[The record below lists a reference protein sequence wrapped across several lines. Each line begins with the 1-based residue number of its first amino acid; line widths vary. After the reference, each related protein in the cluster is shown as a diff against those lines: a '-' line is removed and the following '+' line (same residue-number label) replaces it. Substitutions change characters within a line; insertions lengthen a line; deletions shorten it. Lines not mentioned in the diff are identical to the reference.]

1 MTRMT
6 PSSDP
11 GRVISAGDS
20 PAPTRTLEEI
30 WPPYGLVVE
39 SGDLRMTALREAD
52 VPEVLDV
59 VAGGIHDPSWTPFL
73 FPWTDAPAEEMP
85 ANYLRF
91 YASTLTRTVDGGVS
105 LELVVRRNGRVIGM
119 QGMNGPDVAGTR
131 RLETGSWLGLPF
143 QGQGLGT
150 RMRRMMCA
158 LAFDGLG
165 LAAVTSSAWEDNA
178 ASRRVSEKVGYRET
192 GRGQVERRGVP
203 TGEVFFELRPE
214 ELVRGDEPVRI
225 TGAEQL
231 RRFLGVAIG

>member
-1 MTRMT
+1 MT

-11 GRVISAGDS
+11 RRVISAGDP

-30 WPPYGLVVE
+30 WPPYELVVE

-59 VAGGIHDPSWTPFL
+59 VAAGIHHPSWTPFL

-91 YASTLTRTVDGGVS
+91 FASTLTRTVDGGVS
-105 LELVVRRNGRVIGM
+105 LELVVRRNGRVVGM
-119 QGMNGPDVAGTR
+119 QGLNGPDVAATR

-150 RMRRMMCA
+150 RMRRMVCA
-158 LAFDGLG
+158 LAFEGLG
-165 LAAVTSSAWEDNA
+165 LDAVTSSAWEDNA

-192 GRGQVERRGVP
+192 GRGEAERRGVP
-203 TGEVFFELRPE
+203 TGEVYFELRPE
-214 ELVRGDEPVRI
+214 ELARGDEPVRI
-225 TGAEQL
+225 TGDEEL
-231 RRFLGVAIG
+231 RRFLGLAVD

>member
-1 MTRMT
+1 M
-6 PSSDP
+6 
-11 GRVISAGDS
+11 
-20 PAPTRTLEEI
+20 TRTLEEV

-39 SGDLRMTALREAD
+39 AGDLRMTALREAD

-85 ANYLRF
+85 SNYLRF
-91 YASTLTRTVDGGVS
+91 YASTLTRTVDGDVS
-105 LELVVRRNGRVIGM
+105 LELVVRRNGQVIGM

-165 LAAVTSSAWEDNA
+165 LDAVTSSAWEDNA

-192 GRGQVERRGVP
+192 GRGQAERRGVP
-203 TGEVFFELRPE
+203 TPEVYFELLPE
-214 ELVRGDEPVRI
+214 GFVRGDEPVRI
-225 TGAEQL
+225 TGADEL
-231 RRFLGVAIG
+231 RRFLGLG

>member
-105 LELVVRRNGRVIGM
+105 LELVVRRNGQVIGM
-119 QGMNGPDVAGTR
+119 QGMNGPDVVGTR

-165 LAAVTSSAWEDNA
+165 LDAVTSSAWEDNA

-192 GRGQVERRGVP
+192 GRGEAERRGVP
-203 TGEVFFELRPE
+203 TGEMYFELRPE

-225 TGAEQL
+225 TGAEEL
-231 RRFLGVAIG
+231 RLFLGLGHS

>member
-1 MTRMT
+1 MTPMT

-11 GRVISAGDS
+11 RRVTSAGDS
-20 PAPTRTLEEI
+20 PAPTRDLEQI

-59 VAGGIHDPSWTPFL
+59 VAGGIHDPAWTPFL

-85 ANYLRF
+85 ANYVRF
-91 YASTLTRTVDGGVS
+91 FASTLTRTVDGGVS
-105 LELVVRRNGRVIGM
+105 LELVVRRNGRVVGM
-119 QGMNGPDVAGTR
+119 QGLNGPDVARTR

-150 RMRRMMCA
+150 RMRRMVCA

-165 LAAVTSSAWEDNA
+165 LDAVTSSAWEDNA

-192 GRGQVERRGVP
+192 GRGEAERRGVP
-203 TGEVFFELRPE
+203 TGEVYFELRPE

-225 TGAEQL
+225 TGAEEL
-231 RRFLGVAIG
+231 RRFLGLDAA

>member
-1 MTRMT
+1 M
-6 PSSDP
+6 
-11 GRVISAGDS
+11 
-20 PAPTRTLEEI
+20 TRTLEEI

-39 SGDLRMTALREAD
+39 AGDLRMTALREAD

-91 YASTLTRTVDGGVS
+91 YASTLTRTVDGDVS
-105 LELVVRRNGRVIGM
+105 LELVVRRNGQVIGM

-165 LAAVTSSAWEDNA
+165 LDAVTSSAWEDNA

-192 GRGQVERRGVP
+192 GRGQAERRGVP
-203 TGEVFFELRPE
+203 TGEVYFELRPE

>member
-1 MTRMT
+1 M
-6 PSSDP
+6 
-11 GRVISAGDS
+11 
-20 PAPTRTLEEI
+20 TRTLEEI

-39 SGDLRMTALREAD
+39 AGDLRMTALREAD

-91 YASTLTRTVDGGVS
+91 YASTLTRTVDGDVS

-131 RLETGSWLGLPF
+131 RVETGSWLGLPF

-165 LAAVTSSAWEDNA
+165 LDAVTSSAWEDNA

-192 GRGQVERRGVP
+192 GRGQAERRGVP

-214 ELVRGDEPVRI
+214 GFVHGDEPVRI
-225 TGAEQL
+225 MGAAEL
-231 RRFLGVAIG
+231 RRFLGLA

>member
-1 MTRMT
+1 M
-6 PSSDP
+6 
-11 GRVISAGDS
+11 
-20 PAPTRTLEEI
+20 TRTLEEI

-85 ANYLRF
+85 ANYMRF
-91 YASTLTRTVDGGVS
+91 FASTLTRTVDGGVS
-105 LELVVRRNGRVIGM
+105 LELVVRRNGRVVGM
-119 QGMNGPDVAGTR
+119 QGVNGPDVTATR

-150 RMRRMMCA
+150 RMRRMVCA

-165 LAAVTSSAWEDNA
+165 LDAVTSSVWEDNA
-178 ASRRVSEKVGYRET
+178 ASRRVSEKVGYTET
-192 GRGQVERRGVP
+192 GRGRAERRGMP

-214 ELVRGDEPVRI
+214 DFDRGPDRVHI
-225 TGAEQL
+225 TGADAL
-231 RRFLGVAIG
+231 RRFLALDAA

>member
-1 MTRMT
+1 M
-6 PSSDP
+6 
-11 GRVISAGDS
+11 
-20 PAPTRTLEEI
+20 TRTLEEI

-39 SGDLRMTALREAD
+39 AGDLRMTALRESD

-59 VAGGIHDPSWTPFL
+59 VAGGIHDPSWSPFL

-91 YASTLTRTVDGGVS
+91 YASTLTRTVDGDVS
-105 LELVVRRNGRVIGM
+105 LELVVRRNGQVIGM

-165 LAAVTSSAWEDNA
+165 LDAVTSSAWEDNA

-192 GRGQVERRGVP
+192 GRGQAERRGVP
-203 TGEVFFELRPE
+203 TPEVYFELRPDE
-214 ELVRGDEPVRI
+214 FVRGDDPVRI
-225 TGAEQL
+225 TGADEL
-231 RRFLGVAIG
+231 PRFLGLT

>member
-1 MTRMT
+1 MTPMT

-11 GRVISAGDS
+11 RRVTSAGDS
-20 PAPTRTLEEI
+20 PAPTRTLEQI

-59 VAGGIHDPSWTPFL
+59 VAGGIHDPAWTPFL

-91 YASTLTRTVDGGVS
+91 FASTLTRTVDGGVS
-105 LELVVRRNGRVIGM
+105 LELVVRRNGRVVGM
-119 QGMNGPDVAGTR
+119 QGLNGPDVARTR

-165 LAAVTSSAWEDNA
+165 LDAVTSSAWEDNA

-192 GRGQVERRGVP
+192 GRGEAERRGVP
-203 TGEVFFELRPE
+203 TGEVYFELRPE

-225 TGAEQL
+225 TGAEEL
-231 RRFLGVAIG
+231 RRFLGLDAA

>member
-1 MTRMT
+1 M
-6 PSSDP
+6 
-11 GRVISAGDS
+11 
-20 PAPTRTLEEI
+20 TRTLEEI

-39 SGDLRMTALREAD
+39 AGDLRMTALREAD

-91 YASTLTRTVDGGVS
+91 YASTLTRTVDGDVS
-105 LELVVRRNGRVIGM
+105 LELVVRRNGQVIGM
-119 QGMNGPDVAGTR
+119 QGMNGPDVAGAR

-165 LAAVTSSAWEDNA
+165 LDAVTSSAWEDNA
-178 ASRRVSEKVGYRET
+178 ASRRVSEKVGYLET
-192 GRGQVERRGVP
+192 GRGQAERRGVP

-214 ELVRGDEPVRI
+214 GFVRGDEPVRI
-225 TGAEQL
+225 TGAEEL
-231 RRFLGVAIG
+231 RRFLGLG

>member
-105 LELVVRRNGRVIGM
+105 LELVVRRNGQVIGM

-165 LAAVTSSAWEDNA
+165 LDAVTSSAWEDNA

-192 GRGQVERRGVP
+192 GRGQAERRGVP
-203 TGEVFFELRPE
+203 TGEVYFELRPE

>member
-59 VAGGIHDPSWTPFL
+59 VAGGIHDPAWTPFL

-91 YASTLTRTVDGGVS
+91 YASTLTRTVDGDVS
-105 LELVVRRNGRVIGM
+105 LELVVRRNGQVIGM

-165 LAAVTSSAWEDNA
+165 LDAVTSSAWEDNA

-192 GRGQVERRGVP
+192 GRGQAERRGVP

-214 ELVRGDEPVRI
+214 GFVRGEEPVRI
-225 TGAEQL
+225 TGAEEL
-231 RRFLGVAIG
+231 RLFLGLGHS

>member
-1 MTRMT
+1 M
-6 PSSDP
+6 
-11 GRVISAGDS
+11 
-20 PAPTRTLEEI
+20 TRTLEDI

-39 SGDLRMTALREAD
+39 AGDLRMTALREAD

-91 YASTLTRTVDGGVS
+91 FASTLTRAVDGDVS
-105 LELVVRRNGRVIGM
+105 LELVVRRNGQVIGM

-150 RMRRMMCA
+150 RMRRMICT

-165 LAAVTSSAWEDNA
+165 LDAVTSSAWEDNA

-192 GRGQVERRGVP
+192 GRGEAERRGVATP
-203 TGEVFFELRPE
+203 EIFFELQLE
-214 ELVRGDEPVRI
+214 DFDRGDELVRI
-225 TGAEQL
+225 TGADEL
-231 RRFLGVAIG
+231 RRFLGLG

>member
-59 VAGGIHDPSWTPFL
+59 VASGIHDPSWTPFL

-91 YASTLTRTVDGGVS
+91 YASTLTRTVDGDVS
-105 LELVVRRNGRVIGM
+105 LELVVRRNGQVIGM

-165 LAAVTSSAWEDNA
+165 LDAVTSSAWEDNA

-192 GRGQVERRGVP
+192 GRGQAERRGVP

-225 TGAEQL
+225 TGAEEL

>member
-1 MTRMT
+1 MTPMT

-11 GRVISAGDS
+11 RRVTSAGDS
-20 PAPTRTLEEI
+20 PAPTRTLEQI

-59 VAGGIHDPSWTPFL
+59 VAGGIHDPAWTPFL

-85 ANYLRF
+85 ANYVRF
-91 YASTLTRTVDGGVS
+91 FASTLTRTVDGGVS
-105 LELVVRRNGRVIGM
+105 LELVVRRNGRVVGM
-119 QGMNGPDVAGTR
+119 QGLNGPDVARTR

-150 RMRRMMCA
+150 RMRRMVCA

-165 LAAVTSSAWEDNA
+165 LDAVTSSAWEDNA

-192 GRGQVERRGVP
+192 GRGQAERRGVP
-203 TGEVFFELRPE
+203 TGEVYFELRPE
-214 ELVRGDEPVRI
+214 EIVRGDEPVRI
-225 TGAEQL
+225 TGAEEL
-231 RRFLGVAIG
+231 RRFLGLDAA

>member
-91 YASTLTRTVDGGVS
+91 FASTLTRTVDGGVS
-105 LELVVRRNGRVIGM
+105 LELVVRRNGQVIGM

-165 LAAVTSSAWEDNA
+165 LDAVTSSAWEDNA

-192 GRGQVERRGVP
+192 GRGEAERRGVP
-203 TGEVFFELRPE
+203 TGEMYFELRPE

-225 TGAEQL
+225 TGAEEL
-231 RRFLGVAIG
+231 RLFLGLGHS

>member
-1 MTRMT
+1 M
-6 PSSDP
+6 
-11 GRVISAGDS
+11 
-20 PAPTRTLEEI
+20 TRTLEEI

-39 SGDLRMTALREAD
+39 AGDLRMTALREAD

-91 YASTLTRTVDGGVS
+91 YASTLTRTVDGDVS

-131 RLETGSWLGLPF
+131 RVETGSWLGLPF

-150 RMRRMMCA
+150 RMRRMM
-158 LAFDGLG
+158 
-165 LAAVTSSAWEDNA
+165 
-178 ASRRVSEKVGYRET
+178 
-192 GRGQVERRGVP
+192 
-203 TGEVFFELRPE
+203 
-214 ELVRGDEPVRI
+214 
-225 TGAEQL
+225 
-231 RRFLGVAIG
+231 

>member
-1 MTRMT
+1 M
-6 PSSDP
+6 
-11 GRVISAGDS
+11 
-20 PAPTRTLEEI
+20 TRTLEEI

-39 SGDLRMTALREAD
+39 AGDLRMTALREAD

-59 VAGGIHDPSWTPFL
+59 VAGGIHDPAWTPFL

-105 LELVVRRNGRVIGM
+105 LELVVRRDGRVMGM

-165 LAAVTSSAWEDNA
+165 LDAVTSSAWEDNT

-192 GRGQVERRGVP
+192 GRGQAERRGMP
-203 TGEVFFELRPE
+203 TGEVFFELQPGGF
-214 ELVRGDEPVRI
+214 VRGDEPVRI
-225 TGAEQL
+225 TGADEL
-231 RRFLGVAIG
+231 RRFLGLG

>member
-1 MTRMT
+1 MT

-11 GRVISAGDS
+11 RRVTSAGDS
-20 PAPTRTLEEI
+20 PAPTRTLEQI

-59 VAGGIHDPSWTPFL
+59 VAGGIHDPAWTPFL

-85 ANYLRF
+85 ANYVRF
-91 YASTLTRTVDGGVS
+91 FASTLTRTVDGGVS
-105 LELVVRRNGRVIGM
+105 LELVVRRNGRVVGM
-119 QGMNGPDVAGTR
+119 QGLNGPDVARTR

-150 RMRRMMCA
+150 RMRRMVCA

-165 LAAVTSSAWEDNA
+165 LDAVTSSAWMDNT

-192 GRGQVERRGVP
+192 GRGEAERRGVP
-203 TGEVFFELRPE
+203 TGEVYFELRPE
-214 ELVRGDEPVRI
+214 EIVRGDEPVRI
-225 TGAEQL
+225 TGAEEL
-231 RRFLGVAIG
+231 RRFLGLDRS

>member
-1 MTRMT
+1 M
-6 PSSDP
+6 
-11 GRVISAGDS
+11 
-20 PAPTRTLEEI
+20 TRTLEEI

-39 SGDLRMTALREAD
+39 AGGLRMTALREAD

-59 VAGGIHDPSWTPFL
+59 VAGGLHDPSWTPFL

-91 YASTLTRTVDGGVS
+91 YASTLTRTVDGDVS
-105 LELVVRRNGRVIGM
+105 LELVVRRNGQVIGM

-165 LAAVTSSAWEDNA
+165 LDAVTSSAWEDNA

-192 GRGQVERRGVP
+192 GRGESERRGVP
-203 TGEVFFELRPE
+203 TAEVFYELRPE
-214 ELVRGDEPVRI
+214 DLVPGDEPVRI
-225 TGAEQL
+225 TGAEEL
-231 RRFLGVAIG
+231 RRFLGLDRP

>member
-1 MTRMT
+1 MTPMT

-11 GRVISAGDS
+11 RRVTSAGDS

-59 VAGGIHDPSWTPFL
+59 VAGGIHDPAWTPFL

-85 ANYLRF
+85 ANYVRF
-91 YASTLTRTVDGGVS
+91 FASTLTRTVDGGVS
-105 LELVVRRNGRVIGM
+105 LELVVRRNGRVVGM
-119 QGMNGPDVAGTR
+119 QGLNGPDVARTR

-150 RMRRMMCA
+150 RMRRMVCA

-165 LAAVTSSAWEDNA
+165 LDAVTSSAWEDNA

-192 GRGQVERRGVP
+192 GRGEAERRGVP
-203 TGEVFFELRPE
+203 TGEVYFELRPE
-214 ELVRGDEPVRI
+214 DFVRGDEPVRI
-225 TGAEQL
+225 TGAEEL
-231 RRFLGVAIG
+231 RRFLGLDAA

>member
-1 MTRMT
+1 MTR
-6 PSSDP
+6 P
-11 GRVISAGDS
+11 
-20 PAPTRTLEEI
+20 LEEI

-39 SGDLRMTALREAD
+39 AGDLRMTALREAD

-59 VAGGIHDPSWTPFL
+59 VAGGIHDPSWTPFA

-91 YASTLTRTVDGGVS
+91 YASTLTRTVDGDVS
-105 LELVVRRNGRVIGM
+105 LELVVRRNGQVIGM

-165 LAAVTSSAWEDNA
+165 LDAVTSSAWEDNA
-178 ASRRVSEKVGYRET
+178 ASRRVSEKAGYLET
-192 GRGQVERRGVP
+192 GRGQAERRGVP
-203 TGEVFFELRPE
+203 TGEVYFELRPE

-225 TGAEQL
+225 TGAEEL
-231 RRFLGVAIG
+231 RRFLGLG

>member
-105 LELVVRRNGRVIGM
+105 LELVVRRNGQVIGM

-165 LAAVTSSAWEDNA
+165 LDAVTSSAWEDNA

-192 GRGQVERRGVP
+192 GRGEAERRGVP
-203 TGEVFFELRPE
+203 TGEMYFELRPE

-225 TGAEQL
+225 TGAEEL
-231 RRFLGVAIG
+231 RLFLGLGHS

>member
-1 MTRMT
+1 M
-6 PSSDP
+6 
-11 GRVISAGDS
+11 
-20 PAPTRTLEEI
+20 TRTLEEI

-39 SGDLRMTALREAD
+39 AGDLRMTALREAD

-91 YASTLTRTVDGGVS
+91 YASTLTRTVDGDVS
-105 LELVVRRNGRVIGM
+105 LELVVRRNGQVIGM

-131 RLETGSWLGLPF
+131 RLETGSWLGLPL

-165 LAAVTSSAWEDNA
+165 LDAVTSSAWDDNA

-192 GRGQVERRGVP
+192 GRGQAERRGVP

-214 ELVRGDEPVRI
+214 GFVRGDEPVRI
-225 TGAEQL
+225 TGAEEL
-231 RRFLGVAIG
+231 RRFLGLG

>member
-1 MTRMT
+1 M
-6 PSSDP
+6 
-11 GRVISAGDS
+11 
-20 PAPTRTLEEI
+20 TRTLEEI

-39 SGDLRMTALREAD
+39 AGDLRMTALREAD
-52 VPEVLDV
+52 VPEVLHV

-165 LAAVTSSAWEDNA
+165 LDAVTSSAWEDNT

-192 GRGQVERRGVP
+192 GRGQGERRGVP
-203 TGEVFFELRPE
+203 TGEVYCELRPE

-225 TGAEQL
+225 MGAAEL
-231 RRFLGVAIG
+231 RRFLGLA

>member
-1 MTRMT
+1 M
-6 PSSDP
+6 
-11 GRVISAGDS
+11 
-20 PAPTRTLEEI
+20 TRTLEEI

-39 SGDLRMTALREAD
+39 AGDLRMTALREAD

-73 FPWTDAPAEEMP
+73 FPWTDAPAEERP

-91 YASTLTRTVDGGVS
+91 YASTLTRTVDGDVS
-105 LELVVRRNGRVIGM
+105 LELVVRRNGQVIGM

-165 LAAVTSSAWEDNA
+165 LDAVTSSAWEDNA
-178 ASRRVSEKVGYRET
+178 ASRRVSETVGYLET
-192 GRGQVERRGVP
+192 GRGQAERRGVP

-214 ELVRGDEPVRI
+214 GFVRGDEPVRI
-225 TGAEQL
+225 TGAEEL
-231 RRFLGVAIG
+231 RRFLGLG

>member
-59 VAGGIHDPSWTPFL
+59 VASGIHDPAWTPFL

-91 YASTLTRTVDGGVS
+91 YASTLTRTVDGDVS
-105 LELVVRRNGRVIGM
+105 LELVVRRNGQVIGM

-165 LAAVTSSAWEDNA
+165 LDAVTSSAWEDNA

-192 GRGQVERRGVP
+192 GRGQAERRGVP
-203 TGEVFFELRPE
+203 TGEVYFELRPE

>member
-1 MTRMT
+1 M
-6 PSSDP
+6 
-11 GRVISAGDS
+11 
-20 PAPTRTLEEI
+20 TRTLEEI

-39 SGDLRMTALREAD
+39 AGDLRMTALREAD

-105 LELVVRRNGRVIGM
+105 LELVVRRNGQVIGM

-165 LAAVTSSAWEDNA
+165 LDAVTSSAWDDNA

-192 GRGQVERRGVP
+192 GRGQAERRGVP

-214 ELVRGDEPVRI
+214 GFVRGDEPVRI
-225 TGAEQL
+225 TGADEL
-231 RRFLGVAIG
+231 RRFLGLG

>member
-52 VPEVLDV
+52 VLEVLDV

-105 LELVVRRNGRVIGM
+105 LELVVRRNGQVIGM

-165 LAAVTSSAWEDNA
+165 LDAVTSSAWEDNA

-192 GRGQVERRGVP
+192 GRGQAERRGVP
-203 TGEVFFELRPE
+203 TGEVYFELRPE

>member
-1 MTRMT
+1 MTPMT

-11 GRVISAGDS
+11 RRVTSAGDS

-59 VAGGIHDPSWTPFL
+59 VAGGIHDPAWTPFL

-85 ANYLRF
+85 ANYVRF
-91 YASTLTRTVDGGVS
+91 FASTLTRTVDGGVS
-105 LELVVRRNGRVIGM
+105 LELVVRRNGRVVGM
-119 QGMNGPDVAGTR
+119 QGLNGPDVARTR

-165 LAAVTSSAWEDNA
+165 LDAVTSSAWEDNA

-192 GRGQVERRGVP
+192 GRGEAERRGVP
-203 TGEVFFELRPE
+203 TGEVYFELRPE

-225 TGAEQL
+225 TGAEEL
-231 RRFLGVAIG
+231 RRFLGLDAA

>member
-1 MTRMT
+1 M
-6 PSSDP
+6 
-11 GRVISAGDS
+11 
-20 PAPTRTLEEI
+20 TRTLEEI

-39 SGDLRMTALREAD
+39 AGDLRMTALREAD

-59 VAGGIHDPSWTPFL
+59 VAGGIHDPAWTPFL

-91 YASTLTRTVDGGVS
+91 FASTLTRTVDGGVS
-105 LELVVRRNGRVIGM
+105 LELVVRRNGQVIGM

-165 LAAVTSSAWEDNA
+165 LDAVTSSAWEDNA

-192 GRGQVERRGVP
+192 GRGQAERRGVP

-225 TGAEQL
+225 TGAEELQ
-231 RRFLGVAIG
+231 RFLGVAIG